1 MACIKTYC
9 YLLAQ
14 LVGVQ
19 GGTLSGHAPRPLPP
33 CMQLACMV
41 NHKSSIILIAEFDQD
56 MTPSATELGD
66 INIGKF
72 EDII

>member
-1 MACIKTYC
+1 
-9 YLLAQ
+9 
-14 LVGVQ
+14 
-19 GGTLSGHAPRPLPP
+19 
-33 CMQLACMV
+33 MQLACMV